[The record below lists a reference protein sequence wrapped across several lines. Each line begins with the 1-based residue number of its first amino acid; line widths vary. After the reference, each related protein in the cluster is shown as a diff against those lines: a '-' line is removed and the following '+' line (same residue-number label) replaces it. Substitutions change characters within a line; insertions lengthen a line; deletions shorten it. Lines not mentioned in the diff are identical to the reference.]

1 MVYGEIFL
9 AFYALLVIIIL
20 TPIVGWE
27 IAPWMLVY
35 TAGYLYMAGMNIA
48 QNLAFNN
55 QEATVRL

>member
-1 MVYGEIFL
+1 
-9 AFYALLVIIIL
+9 
-20 TPIVGWE
+20 VGWE